1 MYSIFGFEIPVDV
14 IVAALVV
21 NIILVIAGAVG
32 FRNLALQIR
41 DLKALIEKIK
51 SKQSEIKGNPK
62 S

>member
-21 NIILVIAGAVG
+21 NIIFVIAGAVG

-41 DLKALIEKIK
+41 DLKTLIEKIK
-51 SKQSEIKGNPK
+51 SKQKEIKGN

>member
-14 IVAALVV
+14 IVAALVA

-41 DLKALIEKIK
+41 DLKTLIEKIK
-51 SKQSEIKGNPK
+51 SKQKEIKGNP
-62 S
+62 